1 MTYTLITIKDAIA
14 ELEQAIADKQK
25 EIDDFDKSEYVSYD
39 QYDDMLDGYSDPV
52 TLGGLVYE
60 PSFVLKRVD
69 EVAYNNGY
77 NDYVDSIDESDI
89 LEYQELEAEL
99 EALQEDLEVL
109 EDEEQAMLDE
119 SESED

>member
-25 EIDDFDKSEYVSYD
+25 EIDGFDKSEYVSYD
-39 QYDDMLDGYSDPV
+39 QYDDMLDEYSDFV
-52 TLGGLVYE
+52 TFGGLGYE

-69 EVAYNNGY
+69 EVAYNIGY

-89 LEYQELEAEL
+89 LEYQELESEL
-99 EALQEDLEVL
+99 EALQEDLEAL

-119 SESED
+119 PESED